1 MIYIYINVYA
11 IYVYMYRFLLIPTPW
26 HDVHI
31 NFCNYQTKK
40 APAVL
45 RLCQEVERKLSSHLT
60 STFGSGTDGSSGI
73 ARTTDA
79 QEECSWSSDSSG
91 RREGQIN
98 LSQPKKSIKILIS
111 YNSNFDLSQD
121 FLRFKGLRGWEFWRR
136 ADGVEAIDP
145 SRWYK
150 CWIMLEYEV

>member
-1 MIYIYINVYA
+1 
-11 IYVYMYRFLLIPTPW
+11 MYTCIGFCWSLP
-26 HDVHI
+26 HDMM
-31 NFCNYQTKK
+31 F
-40 APAVL
+40 
-45 RLCQEVERKLSSHLT
+45 T
-60 STFGSGTDGSSGI
+60 STFATTKRKKLQLCFDF
-73 ARTTDA
+73 ARKLNENLAPTLLQRLAPAPMAPVALPGPLDA